1 MHETIFAMF
10 GVAMAVVYIVLG
22 IVIVFTP
29 FGEEYL
35 SKKIKMVFGI
45 AIIVYGGFRLFRSI
59 RQMAA

>member
-35 SKKIKMVFGI
+35 PKKIKMVFGT